1 MFKNDEH
8 EIIYITPDMMHKY
21 YNNNIPYNNY
31 SNYSNYSNY
40 VKNINNIIK
49 QDYNKNTVNNM
60 KQIIFTLLLCLF
72 FIYILQ

>member
-21 YNNNIPYNNY
+21 YNNYIPYNNY
-31 SNYSNYSNY
+31 SNYSNYG
-40 VKNINNIIK
+40 KNINNIIK